1 MSSRPTGLAT
11 TQPGPRVREA
21 PRVKRQKTEE
31 VEVPITP
38 MLDMAFQLL
47 TFFILTYHPAPT
59 EGQFSM
65 NLLPAQPT
73 VSLET
78 PSGDKNAT
86 NNDLPAGVKTLPTT
100 LRAGDNGE
108 LTEIFIEDNKIDGLD
123 ALAKELAEIFK
134 DKNAL
139 PFDQT
144 LIKVDPKLKYA
155 ELVRVID
162 LFSKHITKIS
172 FVELGSGAG
181 GEPGVAP

>member
-1 MSSRPTGLAT
+1 
-11 TQPGPRVREA
+11 
-21 PRVKRQKTEE
+21 VKRQKTED

-65 NLLPAQPT
+65 NLLPAQPSI
-73 VSLET
+73 SLET
-78 PSGDKNAT
+78 PSGDKNAN

-100 LRAGDNGE
+100 LRAGEDGQ
-108 LTEIFIEDNKIDGLD
+108 LAEIYIEDNKIDGLE

-134 DKNAL
+134 DKSAL

-155 ELVRVID
+155 ELVKVID

-172 FVELGSGAG
+172 FVDLNSGPG
-181 GEPGVAP
+181 GDPGVAP

>member
-1 MSSRPTGLAT
+1 
-11 TQPGPRVREA
+11 
-21 PRVKRQKTEE
+21 VKRQKTEE

-78 PSGDKNAT
+78 PSGDKSAT

-100 LRAGDNGE
+100 LRAGDDGQ
-108 LTEIFIEDNKIDGLD
+108 LAEIYIEDNKIEGLD
-123 ALAKELAEIFK
+123 ALGKELAEIFK

-162 LFSKHITKIS
+162 LFSKHITKVS
-172 FVELGSGAG
+172 FVEMDSGSGGA
-181 GEPGVAP
+181 PGVAP